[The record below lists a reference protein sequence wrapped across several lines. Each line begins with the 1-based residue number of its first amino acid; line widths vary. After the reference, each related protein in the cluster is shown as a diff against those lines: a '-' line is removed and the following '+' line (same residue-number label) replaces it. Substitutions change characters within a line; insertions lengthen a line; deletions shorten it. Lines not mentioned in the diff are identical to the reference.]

1 MESCHYLSRAH
12 ITRKNTRRLFI
23 VHRHIF
29 PEKLSQAPRIRL
41 KTLKVILSG
50 VQVRPCS
57 QRESS
62 FLSQIKP
69 RCCRTNEQPSTVM
82 RCNSMT
88 KSPMISL
95 ASKDACSGLMQ
106 RSRADR
112 HTKITDLPSKGSKQ
126 SSQIRRLRQISCVQL
141 TPRSG
146 KTRTNSRYR
155 SRSRTKR
162 PRLSH
167 LGSLK
172 KLGVIPSFSL
182 ANRGLGLGMAA

>member
-23 VHRHIF
+23 ILRHIF
-29 PEKLSQAPRIRL
+29 PDKLSQAPRIRL
-41 KTLKVILSG
+41 KTLKVIPSG
-50 VQVRPCS
+50 AQVRPCS

-69 RCCRTNEQPSTVM
+69 HCCRTSEQPSTAM
-82 RCNSMT
+82 KCNFMT
-88 KSPMISL
+88 KSHMISL
-95 ASKDACSGLMQ
+95 ASKDACLDLTQ

-126 SSQIRRLRQISCVQL
+126 SSRIRRLRQIFCDQL
-141 TPRSG
+141 TPSSG

-172 KLGVIPSFSL
+172 KLGVIPSL
-182 ANRGLGLGMAA
+182 LLVIRGLGLGMAA